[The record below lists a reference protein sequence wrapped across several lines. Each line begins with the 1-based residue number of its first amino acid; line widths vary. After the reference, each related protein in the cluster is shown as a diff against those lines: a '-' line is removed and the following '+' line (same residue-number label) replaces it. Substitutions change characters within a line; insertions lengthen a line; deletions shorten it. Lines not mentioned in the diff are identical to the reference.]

1 MSPDNLWDVVK
12 TVKLETSL
20 DKSCGKDSLYSP
32 PKGFSRKDNTLSQ
45 VLAVEEKLGI
55 ESSEQNF
62 ENMTRDDLEIAAQMY
77 IYLVMCPAT
86 DDSSIQQWFN
96 SWLTFY
102 KSFFATES
110 PDQII
115 LTLNRMTKVKPL
127 SDKDGKVRAEK
138 LFRKATSLLN
148 LNYGD
153 FQRLLPRGTSN
164 VSLNMREND
173 SIHLDPGGTI
183 ILFAFKKLKH

>member
-1 MSPDNLWDVVK
+1 MK
-12 TVKLETSL
+12 KVKLETSL
-20 DKSCGKDSLYSP
+20 DKSCGQDSLYSP

-55 ESSEQNF
+55 ESSEQTL
-62 ENMTRDDLEIAAQMY
+62 ENMSRDDLKIAAQMY
-77 IYLVMCPAT
+77 IYLIMCPAT

-96 SWLTFY
+96 SWSTFY
-102 KSFFATES
+102 KNFFATQS

-115 LTLNRMTKVKPL
+115 LSLNRMTKVQPL
-127 SDKDGKVRAEK
+127 SDVDGKVRAEK

-148 LNYGD
+148 LKYGD

-164 VSLNMREND
+164 VSMNLSLNRREND
-173 SIHLDPGGTI
+173 TIYLDPGGKQQ
-183 ILFAFKKLKH
+183 LYN